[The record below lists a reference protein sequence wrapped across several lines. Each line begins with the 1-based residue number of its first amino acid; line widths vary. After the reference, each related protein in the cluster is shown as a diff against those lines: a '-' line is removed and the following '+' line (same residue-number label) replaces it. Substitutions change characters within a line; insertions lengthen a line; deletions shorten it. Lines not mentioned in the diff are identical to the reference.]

1 MCAYQCLY
9 KHLTHIFWNID
20 TLSNYLFFDLP
31 SKTQKKNLKSFQFK
45 KIAQKT
51 LTKLQDCLDHRKFD
65 ALTSCQCVN
74 CFESYE
80 SFNNAYSNLLHQ
92 IPKTSSTISKL
103 KNERKNNK
111 VEMIYL
117 SRVGRLIQKIGQQ
130 FEKVFE
136 RDGENN
142 DENEVNNLSSML
154 PIKDKI
160 RYTFSHSKK
169 NHQTT
174 NISHSIME
182 KIKKNELPS
191 SKEFEDQV
199 NAYLKEIENLNQ
211 KSLEDDFIRLDLSG
225 TPDNLKKDCATKNQ
239 NDNFKRYAL
248 AFLHDLMKHEI
259 FKFNQINK
267 FLLNVDRVDRLILE
281 ENEIGND
288 PEYSNST

>member
-20 TLSNYLFFDLP
+20 TLSNYLVFDSP
-31 SKTQKKNLKSFQFK
+31 SKTQKKHLKGFKFK
-45 KIAQKT
+45 KIAEKT
-51 LTKLQDCLDHRKFD
+51 LTKLEDCLDYRKFD
-65 ALTSCQCVN
+65 TLTACQCAN

-80 SFNNAYSNLLHQ
+80 NFDNAYSNLLHQ

-117 SRVGRLIQKIGQQ
+117 SRVGRFMQKIGQQ
-130 FEKVFE
+130 FEKIFE
-136 RDGENN
+136 RDGGNN

-169 NHQTT
+169 NHQTS
-174 NISHSIME
+174 NISHPIME

-191 SKEFEDQV
+191 AEEFENQV
-199 NAYLKEIENLNQ
+199 NAYLQEIEKRQ
-211 KSLEDDFIRLDLSG
+211 ESLDDALD
-225 TPDNLKKDCATKNQ
+225 TPDNLKKDCATKRE

-248 AFLHDLMKHEI
+248 SFLHDLMKHEI
-259 FKFNQINK
+259 FKFNQITK
-267 FLLNVDRVDRLILE
+267 FLLNVDRVDRLTLE
-281 ENEIGND
+281 ENEIGIL
-288 PEYSNST
+288 SGK

>member
-1 MCAYQCLY
+1 MCSYQCLY

-80 SFNNAYSNLLHQ
+80 SFNNAYSNLLNE
-92 IPKTSSTISKL
+92 IAKTSSTISKM

-136 RDGENN
+136 RDGGNN
-142 DENEVNNLSSML
+142 DENGVNNLSSML
-154 PIKDKI
+154 PIKGKI
-160 RYTFSHSKK
+160 RYTYSHSKK

-182 KIKKNELPS
+182 KIEKNELPS
-191 SKEFEDQV
+191 SKEFENQV

-211 KSLEDDFIRLDLSG
+211 KSLEDDFTRLDLS
-225 TPDNLKKDCATKNQ
+225 DNINNSKKNCAAKKENE
-239 NDNFKRYAL
+239 FKRYAL

-267 FLLNVDRVDRLILE
+267 FLLNVDRVDRLTME

>member
-1 MCAYQCLY
+1 MCSYQCLY

-80 SFNNAYSNLLHQ
+80 SFNNAYSNLLHE
-92 IPKTSSTISKL
+92 IPKTSSAISKL

-111 VEMIYL
+111 LEMIYL

-136 RDGENN
+136 RDGGNN
-142 DENEVNNLSSML
+142 DENGVNNLSSML

-191 SKEFEDQV
+191 SKDFEDQV
-199 NAYLKEIENLNQ
+199 NTYLKEIENLNQ
-211 KSLEDDFIRLDLSG
+211 KSLEDDFTRLNLS
-225 TPDNLKKDCATKNQ
+225 DNLDNSKQNCAAKKE
-239 NDNFKRYAL
+239 NDNFKRCAL
-248 AFLHDLMKHEI
+248 DFLKDLMKHEI

-267 FLLNVDRVDRLILE
+267 FLLHVDRVDRLIQE
-281 ENEIGND
+281 QNEIENG

>member
-45 KIAQKT
+45 KIAHKT

-65 ALTSCQCVN
+65 ALTPCQCVN

-80 SFNNAYSNLLHQ
+80 SFNNAYSNLLNE
-92 IPKTSSTISKL
+92 IAKTSSTISKM

-136 RDGENN
+136 RDGGNN
-142 DENEVNNLSSML
+142 DENGVNNLSSML

-191 SKEFEDQV
+191 AEEFENQV
-199 NAYLKEIENLNQ
+199 NAYLQEIEKRNLE
-211 KSLEDDFIRLDLSG
+211 SLDDALD
-225 TPDNLKKDCATKNQ
+225 TPDNLKKDCATKKE

>member
-1 MCAYQCLY
+1 MCAYQSLY

-45 KIAQKT
+45 KIAHKT

-65 ALTSCQCVN
+65 ALTPCQCVN

-80 SFNNAYSNLLHQ
+80 SFNNAYSNLLNE
-92 IPKTSSTISKL
+92 IAKTSSTISKM

-136 RDGENN
+136 RDGGNN
-142 DENEVNNLSSML
+142 DENGVNNLSSML

-191 SKEFEDQV
+191 AEEFENQV
-199 NAYLKEIENLNQ
+199 NAYLQEIEKRNLE
-211 KSLEDDFIRLDLSG
+211 SLDDALD
-225 TPDNLKKDCATKNQ
+225 TPDNLKKDCATKKE

>member
-80 SFNNAYSNLLHQ
+80 SFNNAYSNLLHE
-92 IPKTSSTISKL
+92 IPKTSSAISKL

-136 RDGENN
+136 RDGGNN
-142 DENEVNNLSSML
+142 DENGVNNLSSML

-191 SKEFEDQV
+191 SKDFEDQV

-211 KSLEDDFIRLDLSG
+211 KSLEDDFTRLNLS
-225 TPDNLKKDCATKNQ
+225 DNLDNSKQNCAAKKE

-248 AFLHDLMKHEI
+248 DFLKDLMKHEI

-281 ENEIGND
+281 ENEIEND

>member
-1 MCAYQCLY
+1 MA
-9 KHLTHIFWNID
+9 
-20 TLSNYLFFDLP
+20 
-31 SKTQKKNLKSFQFK
+31 SKTQKKDLESFQFK

-92 IPKTSSTISKL
+92 IPKTSSAISKL

-111 VEMIYL
+111 LEMIYL

-136 RDGENN
+136 RDGGNN
-142 DENEVNNLSSML
+142 DENGVNNLSSML

-191 SKEFEDQV
+191 SKEFEEQV

-211 KSLEDDFIRLDLSG
+211 KSLEDDFIRLDLSD
-225 TPDNLKKDCATKNQ
+225 TPDNLKKDCATKKE